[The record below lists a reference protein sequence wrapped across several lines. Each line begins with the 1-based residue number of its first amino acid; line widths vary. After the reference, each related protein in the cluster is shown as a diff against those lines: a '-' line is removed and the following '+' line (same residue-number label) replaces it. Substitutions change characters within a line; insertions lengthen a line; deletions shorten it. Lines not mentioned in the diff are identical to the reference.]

1 MAHALTESAFH
12 PASVTVPDDGD
23 NLDAASVEV
32 AFQALANRTDLAHQ
46 QLSGSVP
53 CTGLKLKTNA
63 GIESAGDITASGW
76 LYCDGSLASN
86 GGFFCN
92 GSAVFGST
100 VQFNW
105 TVNLGTSICTHG
117 GTFAGHIINA
127 DNVNA
132 TSIDVSGELVGKVR
146 RVLRYLRISA
156 DTDQTFTP
164 ASYDHVSCGNA
175 LTAIRAWNLDTTGLV
190 AGNTCEFYNGSNWNV
205 LLKVGGV
212 TVYTLVSADYR
223 ERVRLTWDGS
233 AFLVG

>member
-1 MAHALTESAFH
+1 
-12 PASVTVPDDGD
+12 VPDDGD

-46 QLSGSVP
+46 QLSGSIP
-53 CTGLKLKTNA
+53 CTGSKLKTNA

-92 GSAVFGST
+92 GSAVFDST
-100 VQFNW
+100 VQFNF
-105 TVNLGTSICTHG
+105 TVNLGADLVTHT
-117 GTFAGHIINA
+117 GTFAGHNFQA
-127 DNVNA
+127 DNVDSGNMSV
-132 TSIDVSGELVGKVR
+132 TGELAGKVR
-146 RVLRYLRISA
+146 RVLRYNRITA
-156 DTDQTFTP
+156 DTDQTFTV

-223 ERVRLTWDGS
+223 EKVRLVWDGS